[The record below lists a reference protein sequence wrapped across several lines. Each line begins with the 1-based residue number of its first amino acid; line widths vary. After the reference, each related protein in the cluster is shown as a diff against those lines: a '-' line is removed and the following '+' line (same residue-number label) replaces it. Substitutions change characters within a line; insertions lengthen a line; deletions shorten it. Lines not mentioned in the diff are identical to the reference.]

1 MTDLNSIV
9 PGDLGLTVTGLPAST
24 CISLDSSERRG
35 DLLLLDVT
43 LERDDPSVG
52 VNDVASLDLRAGD
65 TVLITFNVPL
75 VRVGHD
81 D

>member
-43 LERDDPSVG
+43 LERDDISVG
-52 VNDVASLDLRAGD
+52 VNDVASLDLRAGG
-65 TVLITFNVPL
+65 TVLTTFTVPVVKL
-75 VRVGHD
+75 GHD